1 MTLRRLTKSQI
12 NRIYD
17 VYDFDTKEKILSAW
31 LDINGRFYIQYKD
44 VEGLVATY
52 EPSTSELEDLQKI
65 QYVLG
70 GGERP

>member
-1 MTLRRLTKSQI
+1 MTSRRLTKAQI

-17 VYDFDTKEKILSAW
+17 VYDFDPKEKILSAW

-44 VEGLVATY
+44 VEGLVTTY

-65 QYVLG
+65 QYILG

>member
-1 MTLRRLTKSQI
+1 MTSRRLTKAQI

-17 VYDFDTKEKILSAW
+17 VYAFDTEEKILNAW

-44 VEGLVATY
+44 VEGLVNTY

-65 QYVLG
+65 QYILG
-70 GGERP
+70 GGECP